1 MENWLKLETSQEVIV
16 TIQERDDGCVPWDGN
31 GGNEDFDEDGL
42 QAIFRGRVT
51 GRADALDGGGE
62 GEGSIKDNAQVF
74 IVSDW
79 VDGGTKF

>member
-1 MENWLKLETSQEVIV
+1 MMVVCPEMVMEEMKISMRMVF
-16 TIQERDDGCVPWDGN
+16 R
-31 GGNEDFDEDGL
+31 
-42 QAIFRGRVT
+42 IFSEEGWT

-74 IVSDW
+74 IVSNW